1 MEFSLSTASS
11 SVESLLAIDEVSEG
25 RNLLLV
31 VAGPAGSGKTTL
43 CQRLMSE
50 FSPGVERVITS
61 TTRPPRKGERH
72 GEHYYFFSQEQF
84 ERLVQEG
91 QFYEH
96 ARIFG
101 NHYGTL
107 KSAIQE
113 KLEEGIDLLINID
126 VQGVASYHKAA
137 ESNVLLSERLVTVF
151 IEPKD
156 IEQLRERLDRRGLD
170 AKEAIRRRLRTAH
183 EEWLQAPNFDYRFT
197 SGSRDADYEKL
208 REIYLREKYPP
219 R

>member
-1 MEFSLSTASS
+1 MWFSLSTDSS
-11 SVESLLAIDEVSEG
+11 SVESLLAIDEVSEE

-50 FSPGVERVITS
+50 FAPGIGRVVTS
-61 TTRPPRKGERH
+61 TTRPPRRGERH
-72 GEHYYFFSQEQF
+72 GEHYYFFSKEQF

-91 QFYEH
+91 QFYEY
-96 ARIFG
+96 ARVFG
-101 NHYGTL
+101 YHYGTL
-107 KSAIQE
+107 KAVIKN
-113 KLEEGIDLLINID
+113 KLEEGVDLLINID
-126 VQGVASYHKAA
+126 VQGAASYRKAA
-137 ESNVLLSERLVTVF
+137 ESDTLLAERLVTVF
-151 IEPKD
+151 IEPED

-170 AKEAIRRRLRTAH
+170 SPEAIRRRLRTAR

-197 SGSRDADYEKL
+197 SGSRDADYDNL
-208 REIYLREKYPP
+208 REIYLREKYGA